1 MASSSCPSLSQPW
14 PSTRTRRRKANNTYP
29 LPNNSAPTLRK
40 AAASRSRSAPP
51 ASASG
56 RGGEGRG
63 GEEEDGFGEPG
74 QVGGQHGRADGHE
87 QPAGEGAPAEADD
100 GHEDDGDDHR
110 LHAGQ
115 HVVDRRGGAVAD
127 VDPGQQPDDERR
139 RGDEPEPGDEQA
151 GDPPVTAA

>member
-14 PSTRTRRRKANNTYP
+14 PSTRSRRRKANNTYP
-29 LPNNSAPTLRK
+29 LPNNSARTG
-40 AAASRSRSAPP
+40 APGP

-115 HVVDRRGGAVAD
+115 HVVDRRGGAV
-127 VDPGQQPDDERR
+127 
-139 RGDEPEPGDEQA
+139 
-151 GDPPVTAA
+151 